1 MPQSNPS
8 TVQLWLFE
16 EDPIKPDMDDSI
28 VHTVRTNHGRR
39 RDNQKVSTKTDE
51 DRGLSQVEDD
61 QIAPTV
67 EKMDTG
73 SIRVMN

>member
-16 EDPIKPDMDDSI
+16 EDPIKPDMDDST
-28 VHTVRTNHGRR
+28 VHTVRTNHGHK
-39 RDNQKVSTKTDE
+39 RDNQKVSKMTDE
-51 DRGLSQVEDD
+51 DRGLSQLEGD

-73 SIRVMN
+73 SIHVMN